1 MSNFREIQK
10 IVKRLGLIE
19 PSKYDTDY
27 TVPTASEVDFK
38 YYMENTSMYKF

>member
-10 IVKRLGLIE
+10 IVKRLGLVE
-19 PSKYDTDY
+19 SSKDDTDY

-38 YYMENTSMYKF
+38 YYLQNTSM